1 MKPASLDLSPPSL
14 PQSGGE
20 AFPTARRASRV
31 LSPAH
36 ASGGRPLVTICS
48 FLCLADSPP
57 LAGLLSAPS
66 GMSRMPSKA
75 CLVSEGGG
83 SGSRRAQR
91 LNRGCSRKC
100 SRSVSDAGQSD
111 QETSGRPQSRWEGAG
126 QASGCASPR
135 GIYSWL
141 SSPPRV
147 AAWLSLSPFFRPE
160 AVHFPSQGC
169 FVPRRELRR
178 GHWGRR
184 GEATRARGHTSI
196 VAPLS

>member
-1 MKPASLDLSPPSL
+1 MSNSLQRVKPASLDLSLPPSL
-14 PQSGGE
+14 PKSGGE

-91 LNRGCSRKC
+91 LNRGCSQKC

-126 QASGCASPR
+126 QRQAALPLVAFTAGCR
-135 GIYSWL
+135 RLRVWL
-141 SSPPRV
+141 
-147 AAWLSLSPFFRPE
+147 L
-160 AVHFPSQGC
+160 G
-169 FVPRRELRR
+169 
-178 GHWGRR
+178 
-184 GEATRARGHTSI
+184 
-196 VAPLS
+196 